1 MERYDYQTS
10 FRVFEWETDKNGIM
24 TTGSLLRRVQQLGT
38 DHCESIG
45 LNDAVYERCGAVFLM
60 AKSVVEWKRPVRA
73 GETLQMQTAAGTA
86 QRAVYPRVAELID
99 EQGAAVCQADT
110 RWVLVDAVQHRILR
124 RPPEGMDLS
133 SFGTAPLALSMEAE
147 KLQAPLVPSGL
158 RRALYTECDR
168 NGHLN
173 NTKYADWLYDM
184 VPCERWDTEWVKRCV
199 IHYHHEILL
208 NTEVSLAVGSE
219 GTLFAVQGTREGRK
233 CFDAQLE
240 FGTKE

>member
-99 EQGAAVCQADT
+99 E
-110 RWVLVDAVQHRILR
+110 
-124 RPPEGMDLS
+124 
-133 SFGTAPLALSMEAE
+133 

-199 IHYHHEILL
+199 IHYHHEIPL
-208 NTEVSLAVGSE
+208 NTEVPLAVGSE